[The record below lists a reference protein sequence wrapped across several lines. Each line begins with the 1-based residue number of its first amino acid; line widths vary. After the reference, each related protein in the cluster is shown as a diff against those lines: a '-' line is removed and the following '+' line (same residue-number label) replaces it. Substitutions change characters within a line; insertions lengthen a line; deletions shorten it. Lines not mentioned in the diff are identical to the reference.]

1 MKPRVALA
9 LLLAALLAWRVA
21 LEPAQA
27 WRDVPAIL
35 ALAGLARIFQADIS
49 LAAGAWLL
57 GLYAAA
63 HVPRLLEVFR

>member
-1 MKPRVALA
+1 MKPRAALA
-9 LLLAALLAWRVA
+9 LLFAALLAWRVA
-21 LEPAQA
+21 LAPAQA

-35 ALAGLARIFQADIS
+35 ALAGLASLFRKDAG

-63 HVPRLLEVFR
+63 HLPRLIEVFR